1 MQVVVIGGGFSG
13 LAAACHLARNGLKV
27 TLLERQVECGGR
39 ARVWN
44 SDGFSFDMGPSWYW
58 MPDIFEDFFG
68 SFGKKVCDYYTL
80 KRLDPSYQIITKS
93 GDRIDIPANLEP
105 FLCWAESRQEGVSY
119 GLRRFFDEGK
129 FKYIRGM
136 YEYTRRPCNSLFE
149 FLDATLIKESLR
161 LQMFRSMRSHVN
173 SFVSD
178 PILREVLEF
187 PVLFLGAPACRTP
200 AMYSLMNYADVVL
213 GTWYPVGGMGVVV
226 KSIVSLALDLG
237 VKIENSCE
245 VKKITVD
252 KAGIARQVRCSDD
265 RTFCADAIICAADY
279 HHGETTFLDSEWQSY
294 SPQYWRSRVMAP
306 SSVLFYLGCSKKIS
320 GLRHHTLV
328 FDQDLDEHSRLI
340 YDQPEWPE
348 KPLFYVCAPSVTD
361 SSVAPKGSEN
371 IFILVPVAT
380 ALADSDSAE
389 NRSYYRNY
397 TISRLEKYFSQS
409 IIDSIVV
416 ERSYA
421 HRDFIADYGALSGNA
436 YGLANTLL
444 QTASLKP
451 KIRSK
456 RVKNLFYCGQLTVPG
471 PGVPPSLISGA
482 VVSKEVIK
490 FLSPISYG
498 NSARRY

>member
-1 MQVVVIGGGFSG
+1 MKVIVIGGGFSG
-13 LAAACHLARNGLKV
+13 LAAACHLAHSGCNV
-27 TLLERQVECGGR
+27 TVLERHAECGGR
-39 ARVWN
+39 ARVL
-44 SDGFSFDMGPSWYW
+44 SSGGFSFDMGPSWYW

-68 SFGKKVCDYYTL
+68 TFGKKVSDYYTL
-80 KRLDPSYQIITKS
+80 VRLDPSYQIITKV
-93 GDRIDIPANLEP
+93 GDIIDIPAYLEA
-105 FLCWAESRQEGVSY
+105 FLSWAESRQEGVSNR
-119 GLRRFFDEGK
+119 LKSFFDEGK
-129 FKYIRGM
+129 FKYFRGM

-161 LQMFRSMRSHVN
+161 LQMFRSMRSHIN
-173 SFVSD
+173 TFVSD

-187 PVLFLGAPACRTP
+187 PVLFLGAPAYRTP

-213 GTWYPVGGMGVVV
+213 GTWYPIGGMGVVV
-226 KSIVSLALDLG
+226 KSIVSLALELG

-245 VKKITVD
+245 VKKIIVN
-252 KAGIARQVRCSDD
+252 KAGTATEVRCSDD
-265 RTFCADAIICAADY
+265 KAFYPDKIICAADY
-279 HHGETTFLDSEWQSY
+279 HHCETTFLESEWQSY
-294 SPQYWRSRVMAP
+294 SPKYWRRRVMAP
-306 SSVLFYLGCSKKIS
+306 SCVLFYLGCSNKIK
-320 GLRHHTLV
+320 GIRHHTLV

-340 YDQPEWPE
+340 YDQPEWPA
-348 KPLFYVCAPSVTD
+348 KPLFYVCTPSVTD
-361 SSVAPKGSEN
+361 SLVAPKDSEN

-380 ALADSDSAE
+380 ALAESDSDE
-389 NRSYYRNY
+389 KREYYRNY
-397 TISRLEKYFSQS
+397 TISKLENYFHQS
-409 IIDSIVV
+409 IKDSIVF

-482 VVSKEVIK
+482 VVAKEVIK
-490 FLSPISYG
+490 SIS
-498 NSARRY
+498 